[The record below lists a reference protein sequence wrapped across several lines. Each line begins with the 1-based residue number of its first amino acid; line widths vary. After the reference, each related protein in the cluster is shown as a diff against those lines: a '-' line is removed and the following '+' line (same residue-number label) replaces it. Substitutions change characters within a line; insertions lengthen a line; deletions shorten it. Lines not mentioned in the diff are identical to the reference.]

1 MSWGTPAQEGKD
13 MSEMI
18 DLLLTRRSVVAGSM
32 TQQGPSN
39 AEVETILAAG
49 HRVPDHGKLGP
60 WRFILF
66 EGEARAAFGSVLR
79 DAFAKA
85 DPEAGAERADL
96 ETLRFVRVPTVI
108 AVISHVTGHIKIP
121 IWEQQLAAG
130 AVCQNMLVAASAL
143 GYASQWLTEW
153 YAYDETVADALGL
166 GEGERVAGFIYLGGK
181 EAQPTERVRPDLTE
195 RITRWSPE

>member
-1 MSWGTPAQEGKD
+1 

-32 TQQGPSN
+32 TQEGPTEGDLQS
-39 AEVETILAAG
+39 ILAAG

-66 EGEARAAFGSVLR
+66 QNEARKAFGEVLR
-79 DAFAKA
+79 DAYFAA
-85 DPEAGAERADL
+85 EPDDGEERARL
-96 ETLRFVRVPTVI
+96 ETLRFLRAPTVV
-108 AVISHVTGHIKIP
+108 AVISRVTAGIKIP
-121 IWEQQLAAG
+121 EWEQELAAG

-153 YAYDETVADALGL
+153 YAYNETVDAALKL
-166 GEGERVAGFIYLGGK
+166 GEGERVAGYIYLGGK
-181 EAQPTERVRPDLTE
+181 AEQPGERVRPDLEE
-195 RITRWSPE
+195 RISRWTAS